1 MIPAFTDPLPLRHG
15 PALRNRLAL
24 APMAN
29 VQSGADGTVGDD
41 EYRWLTSRAQA
52 GFGLVL
58 TTATWV
64 QASGRG
70 LVGQLGISSD
80 AHVEGLTRLAKGLRA
95 AGSRSAVQLYH
106 GGRRAMALPG
116 ERPVAPWDDEETGA
130 RALSTGEVEQLVE
143 DFVLA
148 ALRAERAGFD
158 GVELHGAHGYLL
170 AAFLDTQNNR
180 RTDRYGGSLENRS
193 RVIREI
199 IDGIRARTGQDF
211 QLGVRISP
219 ERWNIDIGEAR
230 ELATQLMDG
239 GQLDYLDLSLWDCFK
254 PPEDAAYAGKPLI
267 DHFADLPRN
276 GTQLGV
282 AGKIMD
288 TATARHC
295 LDHGADFL
303 LIGRGAILQRD
314 FPAQVIA
321 NPAFESVER
330 PVTREY
336 LRGQNIGPAF
346 LEYLATWKGFLAD

>member
-230 ELATQLMDG
+230 ELATQLMDC
-239 GQLDYLDLSLWDCFK
+239 LLYTS
-254 PPEDAAYAGKPLI
+254 PS
-267 DHFADLPRN
+267 PR
-276 GTQLGV
+276 
-282 AGKIMD
+282 D
-288 TATARHC
+288 
-295 LDHGADFL
+295 
-303 LIGRGAILQRD
+303 
-314 FPAQVIA
+314 
-321 NPAFESVER
+321 
-330 PVTREY
+330 
-336 LRGQNIGPAF
+336 
-346 LEYLATWKGFLAD
+346 